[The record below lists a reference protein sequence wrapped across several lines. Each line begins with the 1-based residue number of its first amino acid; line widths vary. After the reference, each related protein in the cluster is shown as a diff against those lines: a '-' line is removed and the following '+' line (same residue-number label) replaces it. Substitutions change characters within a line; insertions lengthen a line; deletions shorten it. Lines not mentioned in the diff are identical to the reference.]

1 MWNLKHGMGFP
12 RGSMV
17 KNLPAMQE
25 TQVRSWGQEDP
36 LEKEMATHSSILAGE
51 FHGQRSL
58 TGYIQFMGSQKIRH
72 DWATN
77 TFTFKQQGLTIAQ
90 GIIFNIL

>member
-1 MWNLKHGMGFP
+1 MTSLGFLVAQ
-12 RGSMV
+12 MV

-36 LEKEMATHSSILAGE
+36 LEKEMATYSSILAGE

-58 TGYIQFMGSQKIRH
+58 VGYSPLGRKES
-72 DWATN
+72 DT
-77 TFTFKQQGLTIAQ
+77 TQGLSPTMTS
-90 GIIFNIL
+90 